1 MNNID
6 TSKWYFSTWAII
18 VAFIVFWPAGLAL
31 LILKNT
37 KNKNAMFI
45 GTTDKR
51 KYMLGGAALVLI
63 GIATISDH
71 TLWGLLLIIG
81 GAAMLYY
88 SKTLVDKAARNRKY
102 IDLIVNQHEGSIDNI
117 AGVCSIPYDKCI
129 KELKYLQTVG
139 VLSNVS
145 IDEANRVVNLIQTQP
160 VIERSQSILSQ
171 FAQAPEEV
179 TCTCPGCGA
188 KVIVPK
194 GASVTCEYC
203 DSPITAN

>member
-6 TSKWYFSTWAII
+6 TSKWYFSTWFII
-18 VAFIVFWPAGLAL
+18 VMFIAFWPAGIAL
-31 LILKNT
+31 LILKNS

-51 KYMLGGAALVLI
+51 KYMLGGAALVII
-63 GIATISDH
+63 GLSSIGDH
-71 TLWGLLLIIG
+71 AFWGLAMIVG

-88 SKTLVDKAARNRKY
+88 SKTLVDKAERNRKY

-117 AGVCSIPYDKCI
+117 AGVCNIAYDKCI

-145 IDEANRVVNLIQTQP
+145 IDEAGRMVNLIQTQP
-160 VIERSQSILSQ
+160 VIERNQSILSP
-171 FAQAPEEV
+171 FATPAEEV

-188 KVIVPK
+188 KVAVVK
-194 GASVTCEYC
+194 GTSVTCEYC